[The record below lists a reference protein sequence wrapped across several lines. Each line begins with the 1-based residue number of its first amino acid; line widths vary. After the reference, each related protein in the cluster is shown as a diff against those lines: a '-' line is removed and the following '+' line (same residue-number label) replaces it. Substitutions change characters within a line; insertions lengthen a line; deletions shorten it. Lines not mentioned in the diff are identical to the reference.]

1 MGVTWIGPS
10 SYSISQMGDK
20 LQAKAL
26 ARAAKVSLVPGHE
39 SEVKNN
45 DEVMAAGALVVG
57 DWFLLF

>member
-1 MGVTWIGPS
+1 
-10 SYSISQMGDK
+10 MGDK

-45 DEVMAAGALVVG
+45 DEVMAAGPYSAITIFFFWKGIFLVYLTDSG
-57 DWFLLF
+57 

>member
-1 MGVTWIGPS
+1 
-10 SYSISQMGDK
+10 MGDK

-45 DEVMAAGALVVG
+45 DEVMAAGPYSAITIFFFG
-57 DWFLLF
+57 REYFLCILLTAVSS